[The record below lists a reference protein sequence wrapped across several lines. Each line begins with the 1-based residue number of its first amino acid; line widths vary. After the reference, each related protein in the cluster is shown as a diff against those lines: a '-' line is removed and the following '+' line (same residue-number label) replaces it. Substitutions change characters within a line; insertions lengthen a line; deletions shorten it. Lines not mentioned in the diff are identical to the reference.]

1 MTGDSQTASVIDG
14 TALIARLERVP
25 FSRWHLRPRIIVGS
39 ATFFDAFDAL
49 SLAFV
54 LPVLV
59 PLWGLSPGQIGSLIS
74 VGYLGQFLGALIF
87 GSLAEAIGRIR
98 AAAAAVAIMSVMSLG
113 CALAPGF
120 TVLLVCRF
128 VQGVGVGG
136 EMPVAAVYINEL
148 SKARGRGR
156 FFLLYEMLFPIGLMM
171 TGQIGAVLVP
181 MFGWQVMFLIGGIP
195 GLVITWLLL
204 RLPES
209 PRWLISKGRFAEAEA
224 IVREMEEHSPGP
236 EASPAPPEQIAAAT
250 SSSAA
255 TPAPRGTW
263 TELLG
268 RAYRRRTV
276 VAWTLWWCAFF
287 ITNGLN
293 NWMPTLYN
301 RVYGLDLQQ
310 SLRAGTLTNV
320 MQVIV
325 LFGCAFVIDRT
336 GRRLWTAAS
345 FATGALMLGD
355 ARVLRCGFG
364 RRGDR
369 AGDPELRHRRIGQC
383 RAVSLHARDL
393 SDADARHRHGGGDLL
408 ASSRVRGRP
417 AAGRLHRRGG
427 GYRPRLSD
435 VRRRGR
441 DWRRR
446 GRVHAR
452 DAQPAARGYRPV
464 KPGPFGDGFTSQA
477 QFLNRLSLLLQ
488 PVKPANV
495 IWDQAV
501 WLRARGIYIT
511 AAPTEP

>member
-1 MTGDSQTASVIDG
+1 MTDERRIANAGDA
-14 TALIARLERVP
+14 TALVARLERLP

-59 PLWGLSPGQIGSLIS
+59 RLWGLSPAQIGSLIS
-74 VGYLGQFLGALIF
+74 IGYLGQVLGALIF
-87 GSLAEAIGRIR
+87 GSLADSIGRIR

-113 CALAPGF
+113 CAMAPGF
-120 TVLLVCRF
+120 AVLLACRF

-148 SKARGRGR
+148 SKAQGRGR

-195 GLVITWLLL
+195 GLLITWLLL

-224 IVREMEEHSPGP
+224 IIREMEAHSHQS
-236 EASPAPPEQIAAAT
+236 AAPPVPARPEPGRGPGEPAT
-250 SSSAA
+250 LTSASA
-255 TPAPRGTW
+255 APRGAW

-276 VAWTLWWCAFF
+276 VAWTLWSCAYF

-301 RVYGLDLQQ
+301 RVYALDLQQ
-310 SLRAGTLTNV
+310 SLRAGTLTNI

-345 FATGALMLGD
+345 FAAGALMLG
-355 ARVLRCGFG
+355 VLGLFG
-364 RRGDR
+364 AHSVVAVIALVTVSYGIVGSANAVLYLYTPEIYPTRMR
-369 AGDPELRHRRIGQC
+369 AIGTGAATCWLRLASAAAPLLVGSIVATGGIRSVFLMFAGVAVIG
-383 RAVSLHARDL
+383 A
-393 SDADARHRHGGGDLL
+393 L
-408 ASSRVRGRP
+408 ASSFMLETRNRP
-417 AAGRLHRRGG
+417 LEDIA
-427 GYRPRLSD
+427 S
-435 VRRRGR
+435 
-441 DWRRR
+441 
-446 GRVHAR
+446 
-452 DAQPAARGYRPV
+452 
-464 KPGPFGDGFTSQA
+464 
-477 QFLNRLSLLLQ
+477 
-488 PVKPANV
+488 
-495 IWDQAV
+495 
-501 WLRARGIYIT
+501 
-511 AAPTEP
+511 

>member
-1 MTGDSQTASVIDG
+1 MTDDRIASAG
-14 TALIARLERVP
+14 AATALIARLERVP
-25 FSRWHLRPRIIVGS
+25 FSRWHVRPRVIVGS

-59 PLWGLSPGQIGSLIS
+59 PLWGLTPAQIGSLIS
-74 VGYLGQFLGALIF
+74 IGYLGQFLGALIF
-87 GSLAEAIGRIR
+87 GSLADAIGRIR

-113 CALAPGF
+113 CAMASGF

-195 GLVITWLLL
+195 GLVITWRLL

-224 IVREMEEHSPGP
+224 IVGEMEAHSPLAAGP
-236 EASPAPPEQIAAAT
+236 PPRPVPSAVEGPAASPT
-250 SSSAA
+250 RLSSAA
-255 TPAPRGTW
+255 PRSAW
-263 TELLG
+263 TDLLG

-276 VAWTLWWCAFF
+276 VAWTLWSCAYF

-336 GRRLWTAAS
+336 GRRLWTAVS
-345 FATGALMLGD
+345 FAAGALMLGMLGFFG
-355 ARVLRCGFG
+355 AHSVVAVIALVTVSYGIVGSANAVLYLYTPEIYPTRM
-364 RRGDR
+364 R
-369 AGDPELRHRRIGQC
+369 AIGTGAATCWLR
-383 RAVSLHARDL
+383 
-393 SDADARHRHGGGDLL
+393 L
-408 ASSRVRGRP
+408 ASAAAPLLVGYMV
-417 AAGRLHRRGG
+417 AAGGIRSVFLMFAGVAVIGTLAAAFMLETRN
-427 GYRPRLSD
+427 RPLEDIAS
-435 VRRRGR
+435 
-441 DWRRR
+441 
-446 GRVHAR
+446 
-452 DAQPAARGYRPV
+452 
-464 KPGPFGDGFTSQA
+464 
-477 QFLNRLSLLLQ
+477 
-488 PVKPANV
+488 
-495 IWDQAV
+495 
-501 WLRARGIYIT
+501 
-511 AAPTEP
+511 

>member
-1 MTGDSQTASVIDG
+1 MTGDSRIADVSDA
-14 TALIARLERVP
+14 TALIARLESVA

-59 PLWGLSPGQIGSLIS
+59 RLWGLSPGQIGSLIS
-74 VGYLGQFLGALIF
+74 IGYLGQFLGALIF
-87 GSLAEAIGRIR
+87 GSLAEAIGRVR

-120 TVLLVCRF
+120 AILLVCRF

-148 SKARGRGR
+148 SKAQGRGR

-195 GLVITWLLL
+195 GLIITWLLL

-209 PRWLISKGRFAEAEA
+209 PRWLISKRRFAEAEA
-224 IVREMEEHSPGP
+224 IVREMEAHSRRPVALQVPGGGL
-236 EASPAPPEQIAAAT
+236 AIGA

-255 TPAPRGTW
+255 GLAPRGVAW
-263 TELLG
+263 SELLG
-268 RAYRRRTV
+268 RVYRRRTV
-276 VAWTLWWCAFF
+276 AAWTLWWCAYF

-301 RVYGLDLQQ
+301 QVYALDLQQ

-325 LFGCAFVIDRT
+325 LLGCAFAIDRT
-336 GRRLWTAAS
+336 GRRLWTVAS
-345 FATGALMLGD
+345 FATGALMLGMLGFFG
-355 ARVLRCGFG
+355 AHSVVAVIALVTLSYGIVGSANAVLYLYTPEIYPTRM
-364 RRGDR
+364 R
-369 AGDPELRHRRIGQC
+369 AIGTGAATCWLR
-383 RAVSLHARDL
+383 
-393 SDADARHRHGGGDLL
+393 L
-408 ASSRVRGRP
+408 ASAVAPLLVGYIV
-417 AAGRLHRRGG
+417 AAGGIGSVFLMFAGVGVIGACAAAFMLETRNRRLE
-427 GYRPRLSD
+427 D
-435 VRRRGR
+435 
-441 DWRRR
+441 
-446 GRVHAR
+446 
-452 DAQPAARGYRPV
+452 
-464 KPGPFGDGFTSQA
+464 
-477 QFLNRLSLLLQ
+477 
-488 PVKPANV
+488 
-495 IWDQAV
+495 I
-501 WLRARGIYIT
+501 
-511 AAPTEP
+511 AP

>member
-1 MTGDSQTASVIDG
+1 MTGDNRIASVNG
-14 TALIARLERVP
+14 ATALIARLERVP

-59 PLWGLSPGQIGSLIS
+59 RLWGLSPGQIGALIS
-74 VGYLGQFLGALIF
+74 IGYLGQFLGALIF
-87 GSLAEAIGRIR
+87 GSLAETIGRVR

-113 CALAPGF
+113 CAMAPGF
-120 TVLLVCRF
+120 AVLLVCRF

-181 MFGWQVMFLIGGIP
+181 MFGWRMMFLIGGIP
-195 GLVITWLLL
+195 GLIITWLLL

-209 PRWLISKGRFAEAEA
+209 PRWLISKGRFAEADA
-224 IVREMEEHSPGP
+224 IVREMEAHSHRAAAP
-236 EASPAPPEQIAAAT
+236 PAPGGELATGT

-255 TPAPRGTW
+255 RLAPRGTW

-268 RAYRRRTV
+268 RAYRRRTI
-276 VAWTLWWCAFF
+276 VAWTLWWCAYF

-301 RVYGLDLQQ
+301 RFYALDLQQ
-310 SLRAGTLTNV
+310 SLRAGTLTNL

-345 FATGALMLGD
+345 FAAGALMLGMLGFFG
-355 ARVLRCGFG
+355 AQSLVAVIALVTLSYGIVGSANAVLYLYTPEIYPTRM
-364 RRGDR
+364 R
-369 AGDPELRHRRIGQC
+369 AIGTGAATCWLR
-383 RAVSLHARDL
+383 
-393 SDADARHRHGGGDLL
+393 L
-408 ASSRVRGRP
+408 ASAVAPLLVGYIVGAGGIRSVFLMFAGVGVIGAV
-417 AAGRLHRRGG
+417 AAGFMLETRN
-427 GYRPRLSD
+427 RPLED
-435 VRRRGR
+435 
-441 DWRRR
+441 
-446 GRVHAR
+446 
-452 DAQPAARGYRPV
+452 
-464 KPGPFGDGFTSQA
+464 
-477 QFLNRLSLLLQ
+477 
-488 PVKPANV
+488 
-495 IWDQAV
+495 I
-501 WLRARGIYIT
+501 
-511 AAPTEP
+511 AP